1 MGVPLLILEKIDET
15 RLLIGLTGEDMD
27 LLDLTFNQ
35 LNWKDDYSREVIWKL
50 LSRAKK
56 EIGFMTD
63 DKQLMIEAIP
73 QQDGCFVLIT
83 LLAKLNR
90 ERKIFKIKENKK
102 PYVFSF
108 KSSENLIR
116 AIERLYENE
125 SKFIRSTVL
134 EYNEKYYIILYIQ
147 GSMSTKL
154 QAVVSEYGELIGK
167 DFIVAAQI
175 SEQGRLIVKN
185 NAIEKIGRS
194 FH

>member
-1 MGVPLLILEKIDET
+1 MPLLILEKIDET

-27 LLDLTFNQ
+27 LLDLTFSQ

-83 LLAKLNR
+83 LLAKLNK
-90 ERKIFKIKENKK
+90 ERKIFKIKENKR
-102 PYVFSF
+102 PYVFLF

-116 AIERLYENE
+116 AIERLYDNE
-125 SKFIRSTVL
+125 CKFIRSTVL
-134 EYNEKYYIILYIQ
+134 EYNEKYYIIIYVQ

-154 QAVVSEYGELIGK
+154 QAIVSEYGELVGK
-167 DFIVAAQI
+167 DFIVAAQV
-175 SEQGRLIVKN
+175 SEQGKIIAKN
-185 NAIEKIGRS
+185 NAIEKIGKFFR
-194 FH
+194 

>member
-1 MGVPLLILEKIDET
+1 MPLLILEKIDET

-27 LLDLTFNQ
+27 LLDLTFSQ

-63 DKQLMIEAIP
+63 DRQLMIEAIP
-73 QQDGCFVLIT
+73 QQDGCVVLIT

-108 KSSENLIR
+108 KSSEDLIR
-116 AIERLYENE
+116 AIERLYDNE
-125 SKFIRSTVL
+125 CKFIRSTVL

-147 GSMSTKL
+147 GSVSTKL

-175 SEQGRLIVKN
+175 SEQGRIIAKN

-194 FH
+194 FR

>member
-1 MGVPLLILEKIDET
+1 MLILEKIDET

-102 PYVFSF
+102 PYIFSF

>member
-1 MGVPLLILEKIDET
+1 MLILEKIDET

-27 LLDLTFNQ
+27 LLDLTFSQ

-83 LLAKLNR
+83 LLAKLNK
-90 ERKIFKIKENKK
+90 ERKIFKIKENKR

-116 AIERLYENE
+116 AIERLYDNE
-125 SKFIRSTVL
+125 CKFVRSTVL
-134 EYNEKYYIILYIQ
+134 EYNKKYYIIIYIQ
-147 GSMSTKL
+147 GSMSAKL
-154 QAVVSEYGELIGK
+154 QAIVSEYGELVGK
-167 DFIVAAQI
+167 DFIVAAQV
-175 SEQGRLIVKN
+175 SEQGKIIAKN
-185 NAIEKIGRS
+185 NAIEKIGKFFR
-194 FH
+194 

>member
-1 MGVPLLILEKIDET
+1 MLILEKIDET

-27 LLDLTFNQ
+27 ILDLTFSQ

-90 ERKIFKIKENKK
+90 ERKVFKIKENKK

-116 AIERLYENE
+116 AIERLYDNE
-125 SKFIRSTVL
+125 CKFIRSTVL
-134 EYNEKYYIILYIQ
+134 EYNEKYYIILYMQ

-175 SEQGRLIVKN
+175 SEQGKLIAKN
-185 NAIEKIGRS
+185 NAIEKIGKFFR
-194 FH
+194 

>member
-1 MGVPLLILEKIDET
+1 MLILEKIDET

-27 LLDLTFNQ
+27 LLDLTFSQ

-83 LLAKLNR
+83 LLAKLNK
-90 ERKIFKIKENKK
+90 ERKIFKIKENKR
-102 PYVFSF
+102 PYVFLF

-116 AIERLYENE
+116 AIERLYDNE
-125 SKFIRSTVL
+125 CKFIRSTVL
-134 EYNEKYYIILYIQ
+134 EYNEKYYIIIYVQ

-154 QAVVSEYGELIGK
+154 QAIVSEYGELVGK
-167 DFIVAAQI
+167 DFIVAAQV
-175 SEQGRLIVKN
+175 SEQGKIIAKN
-185 NAIEKIGRS
+185 NAIEKIGKFFR
-194 FH
+194 